1 MTTTRQSKTY
11 IKVTNGQ
18 KFVSYIKRENDIHTL
33 TPYKEEALI
42 INSNFER
49 LPYSIDNILE
59 VIKNDAEDIYSNTSY
74 NGVAYYIFNKIDIQE
89 AIKKQLG
96 EDFKIE
102 IVTEISENIE
112 ICE

>member
-33 TPYKEEALI
+33 TPYKEEAFV

-59 VIKNDAEDIYSNTSY
+59 AIKNDAEDVCNSTSY

-102 IVTEISENIE
+102 IVTESFESIE